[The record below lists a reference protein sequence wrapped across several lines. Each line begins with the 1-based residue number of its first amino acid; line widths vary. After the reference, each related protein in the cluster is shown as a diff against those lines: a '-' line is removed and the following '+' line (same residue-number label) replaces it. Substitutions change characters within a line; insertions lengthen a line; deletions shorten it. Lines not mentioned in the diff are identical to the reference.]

1 MNHILSSDYV
11 WSSLLK
17 DICSSNLLLEASY
30 RLCSSSTLVRV
41 TVFFLLSLRLNQTV
55 SLSIEEMAQTLV
67 PSSRRPFSSRYS
79 ILWLF
84 YLIVYLYVYSLRL
97 SLSPSLSSSTPAF
110 FLSPPTMAS
119 SSNNPNPIT
128 ALDDEDNLVHDFD
141 HISIHSPTDANS
153 FCLFFKLLS
162 PKSAKPSWIEKAM
175 SEAWTLRFPCQIS
188 EYHSGL
194 FLASFQCDGDR
205 LRVLK
210 EQPWHFDK
218 FLMFFP
224 RIHPRPDAQDLQQA
238 VDQFLHVDS
247 PHSSPNSLHA
257 HVSVQF
263 PHPVLSTSPLPVSHS
278 NSGPVMPPISTSI
291 PVPIMT
297 DSVSTHTAKGKGK
310 AIAISTPSHPSL
322 SRGGKG
328 VVINEPCPLL
338 SLPLPLLPGRPSR
351 EYIAAQGNYQGDELD
366 SEAVPISHTTQ
377 QQHSA
382 TLHLDTPSL
391 FVDAALDHKNGL
403 TGTGFIFKLGYQTV
417 LASHCRPLPG
427 AVSPIFAEGQALLQ
441 SLRWCLDSQLSPK
454 FVFSDCLNLV
464 SKVNSD
470 WQDNSALSGLVSR
483 IRLLFS
489 NFPDASLHFLPR
501 QLNMDAHGLAKEA
514 LRPREDS

>member
-41 TVFFLLSLRLNQTV
+41 TVFSLLSLLLNQTV
-55 SLSIEEMAQTLV
+55 SLSIEEMAQTPV
-67 PSSRRPFSSRYS
+67 PSSRRPFSSR
-79 ILWLF
+79 
-84 YLIVYLYVYSLRL
+84 
-97 SLSPSLSSSTPAF
+97 
-110 FLSPPTMAS
+110 
-119 SSNNPNPIT
+119 
-128 ALDDEDNLVHDFD
+128 
-141 HISIHSPTDANS
+141 
-153 FCLFFKLLS
+153 
-162 PKSAKPSWIEKAM
+162 
-175 SEAWTLRFPCQIS
+175 
-188 EYHSGL
+188 
-194 FLASFQCDGDR
+194 
-205 LRVLK
+205 
-210 EQPWHFDK
+210 
-218 FLMFFP
+218 
-224 RIHPRPDAQDLQQA
+224 PDAQDLQRA

-263 PHPVLSTSPLPVSHS
+263 PQPVLSTSPLPVSHS
-278 NSGPVMPPISTSI
+278 SSGPVMPPISTSI

-297 DSVSTHTAKGKGK
+297 NSVSTHTAKGKGK
-310 AIAISTPSHPSL
+310 ASAISTPSHPSL
-322 SRGGKG
+322 SRGGK
-328 VVINEPCPLL
+328 
-338 SLPLPLLPGRPSR
+338 

-377 QQHSA
+377 QQHST

-417 LASHCRPLPG
+417 LASHYRPLPG
-427 AVSPIFAEGQALLQ
+427 AVSPIFAEGQVLLQ
-441 SLRWCLDSQLSPK
+441 SLWWCLDSQLSPK

-501 QLNMDAHGLAKEA
+501 QFNMDAHGLAKEA